1 MFDNKVAGRIAQ
13 PLGIVNEKYH
23 YAHII
28 SCNCHIFVIAM
39 LPVELLGCRN
49 RGLIAAVV
57 AVVAGIAGIFSA
69 VKALMGKI
77 RGDAKSFLWMASALI
92 FAVPAIYIVI
102 VAA

>member
-1 MFDNKVAGRIAQ
+1 MKNITM
-13 PLGIVNEKYH
+13 
-23 YAHII
+23 HILYPATAAA
-28 SCNCHIFVIAM
+28 IFPFIAM

-49 RGLIAAVV
+49 CGLIAAVV
-57 AVVAGIAGIFSA
+57 AVIAGIAGIFSA

-77 RGDAKSFLWMASALI
+77 RGDAKSFLWIASALI